1 VVRFYDPSAGRVT
14 LDGRD
19 VRTLTLASLREQ
31 VALVF
36 QDAIIFGASIREN
49 IAYGRPDAS
58 AAEVEAA
65 ARAAHAHE
73 FIAAMPQGYDT
84 IVGER
89 GVTLSGGQR
98 QRVSIARAFVKD
110 APVLILDEPTS
121 ALDAENEHAVLEA
134 LHRLVQGRTTIIIAH
149 RLSTIRGVDRI
160 VVMQDGAVAEEGT
173 HGELLARREVYARLH
188 ALQAT
193 AVSS

>member
-1 VVRFYDPSAGRVT
+1 MVLQPSIVFPTT
-14 LDGRD
+14 LRD
-19 VRTLTLASLREQ
+19 
-31 VALVF
+31 
-36 QDAIIFGASIREN
+36 N
-49 IAYGRPDAS
+49 ISYGRRDAT
-58 AAEVEAA
+58 APEIEAA
-65 ARAAHAHE
+65 AQAAQLGGLLARL
-73 FIAAMPQGYDT
+73 PRGLDT
-84 IVGER
+84 EIGER
-89 GVTLSGGQR
+89 GATLSEGER
-98 QRVSIARAFVKD
+98 QRLTIARAILRD